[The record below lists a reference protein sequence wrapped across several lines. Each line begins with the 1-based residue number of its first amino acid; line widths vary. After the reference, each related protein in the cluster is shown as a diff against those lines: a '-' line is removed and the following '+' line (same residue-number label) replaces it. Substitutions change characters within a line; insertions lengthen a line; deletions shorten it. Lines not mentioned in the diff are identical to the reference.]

1 MAKTGFDLAAV
12 LGNVPNLDTDGARE
26 QIEYIDIDQ
35 IDDDPK
41 NFYELSG
48 LDELAANI
56 ELIGLQQPLRVR
68 SGESGRVTIISGH
81 RRRAAIR
88 KLVDDG
94 RDDLRRIPC
103 IREADTVSPAM
114 AELRLIYANSDTRTM
129 TSAELGKQA
138 ERVEALLYELKEQ
151 GVEFPGRM
159 RDHVAEACKLSKS
172 KLARLKVIRDKLIS
186 DWYAHYASGE
196 LAESTAYTIAQMPVG
211 HQTALYDGVAR
222 KGRQLKYFYESEA
235 GRYGKK
241 MAYTDGLQ
249 CPKQANSPCTNT
261 ASKLNRICH
270 RADDYMQ
277 TTPCAKCCADCEYLI
292 SCGYACAL
300 CNAEKSAA
308 KAAQKQAKQKEQDD
322 AARREAEAAERDRDV
337 LDRMKRLET
346 VYDRLQKDLGFLDFE
361 YAEAAG
367 IAHYYIERGSKISR
381 FSRTLLGISGD
392 DIDHICRAA
401 DFLGVSVDYL
411 LGRTERPEEVKT
423 AGSEAPSEW
432 PPLEFA
438 DGTMESPPKSGP
450 YYCEF
455 CCEGV
460 PLLDTAWWDNELK
473 TWRFSPNGVTI
484 DAECYGWYPLPED
497 ARDAEEEDEHG
508 QE

>member
-1 MAKTGFDLAAV
+1 MKILLINGSSRPNGCTYTALREIADTLESGSAETEILFLGSGPVRDCTACRTCQKTPGRCVF
-12 LGNVPNLDTDGARE
+12 
-26 QIEYIDIDQ
+26 
-35 IDDDPK
+35 DDDMVNPI
-41 NFYELSG
+41 
-48 LDELAANI
+48 I
-56 ELIGLQQPLRVR
+56 EK
-68 SGESGRVTIISGH
+68 
-81 RRRAAIR
+81 A
-88 KLVDDG
+88 
-94 RDDLRRIPC
+94 
-103 IREADTVSPAM
+103 READGFVFGTPV
-114 AELRLIYANSDTRTM
+114 Y
-129 TSAELGKQA
+129 
-138 ERVEALLYELKEQ
+138 
-151 GVEFPGRM
+151 
-159 RDHVAEACKLSKS
+159 
-172 KLARLKVIRDKLIS
+172 
-186 DWYAHYASGE
+186 YAHPSGRILSVLDRVFYAGKDAFAHKPGAAVASARRAGT
-196 LAESTAYTIAQMPVG
+196 TASVDVLDKYFTIAQMPVG

-249 CPKQANSPCTNT
+249 CPKQANSPCANT

-277 TTPCAKCCADCEYLI
+277 TTPCAKCCADCEYLV

-346 VYDRLQKDLGFLDFE
+346 VYDRLQEELGFLDCE

-381 FSRTLLGISGD
+381 YSRTLLGISGD

-401 DFLGVSVDYL
+401 DFLGVSTDYL
-411 LGRTERPEEVKT
+411 LGRTEAPEGVKA
-423 AGSEAPSEW
+423 AGNEAPSEW

-460 PLLDTAWWDNELK
+460 PLLDIAWWDNELK